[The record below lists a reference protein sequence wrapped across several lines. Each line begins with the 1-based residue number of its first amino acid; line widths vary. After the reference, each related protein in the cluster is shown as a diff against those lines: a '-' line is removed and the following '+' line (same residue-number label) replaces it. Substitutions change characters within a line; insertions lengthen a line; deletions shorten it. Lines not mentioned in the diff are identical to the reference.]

1 MTTEEWYYL
10 NNGVRMSLVEVGKQF
25 PVDFNRSTGFFLSRK
40 CIKTK
45 NEINFLLLY
54 IK

>member
-1 MTTEEWYYL
+1 MTTEEWYHL

-25 PVDFNRSTGFFLSRK
+25 PVDCNGSTGFFLSKK

-45 NEINFLLLY
+45 NEINFLLL
-54 IK
+54 